1 MKILPYTCALLIPAA
16 ACHAAAEQID
26 THHILAQEIIHLLSE
41 TELVLSSCTDKMS
54 TEAALPRLRELAQQ
68 AQSIH
73 DRQLKLPNSTL
84 QEDISIATLVQEFQL
99 IWGAICAHIERL
111 DTAGLLTPEL
121 REVLRIAP
129 TTN

>member
-1 MKILPYTCALLIPAA
+1 MKILPYTSALLIPAA
-16 ACHAAAEQID
+16 ACHAAAEQTD

-54 TEAALPRLRELAQQ
+54 TEAALPGLRALAQQ

-111 DTAGLLTPEL
+111 DKAGLLTPEL